1 MSLNVAQLQAE
12 RTFEDYLAYL
22 PPMEIATTQVVLV
35 TLLGSVFHTK
45 CECVTAL
52 PHRVLKG
59 ALDTGS

>member
-45 CECVTAL
+45 CECATTL
-52 PHRVLKG
+52 PHRVLIG